1 MSRIRTDRQSSGLP
15 VSWSVFTKM
24 VASEAK
30 GDTNKKQAE
39 PLKPVEAQKETAAQ
53 NDAATLSQNALKPGD
68 PALKVLTNK
77 CQLDANSTGI
87 HHLELF
93 GIGAEK
99 AKTEGHPMAKLADK
113 SKPEGQPM
121 AKVEDKDKPLVHPMN
136 KLGFDKE
143 NLTHL
148 VFKPNADNL
157 QEKSMPLIF
166 KASQEHVKEAP
177 GSMLVRK
184 PEPGE
189 VRVLPQQQATL
200 NGERVMTPVVQP
212 TDGKTAATP
221 APDRLDARAV
231 ESAADKVKDALNHRN
246 FFGQNPQV
254 DRLRNILE
262 PLKEADRKEVELA
275 YQRQTGR
282 PLRED
287 MDKILHSRTED
298 RLRLNGILNRK
309 DGQSDEA
316 TNLSIQ
322 VDRVNTS
329 TQNLRTREELRPYTA
344 MASAGAGPGAG
355 LAEAFAD
362 MRDSS
367 KRSDGLTELQRTIG
381 NLTAGNLDDMKRQ
394 TGKDFQAELNANPN
408 LTKDEKDSLNI
419 LFKGVDKRSGKDPES
434 IKNVQDLAE
443 IALRTRDAALL
454 RDALS
459 SASPEARATF
469 VQADGVKRIE
479 QRFSGED
486 QKSLT
491 DYATR
496 GTVDVARRVNENE
509 HWYRTGRKEI
519 ERLVTTATDEQRE
532 QFKQDLDSGK
542 IKITAGNDR
551 EKALWEAKLRGDD
564 KLTADLLESHK
575 DGFIFG
581 WGSKTDQGKLF
592 GAVENLSQKDFDRLK
607 ADKNGLAKIDRAL
620 ETFATKEEREAIMA
634 KLGEKLSAPDYE
646 ASKGVGNRSAKE
658 VLNNEN
664 STPAERLNSISRMTA
679 DERRQYRLNEGNS
692 KADID
697 GMVERN
703 TKPGLEREEAKR
715 LLGKIMDG
723 GKPDSFDKAIAESLA
738 GNDPAKVARQIQQ
751 GFAEHP
757 EMLER
762 LKTPSN
768 LQDKRL
774 RDNLDKAMDRAV
786 DKAGYGDSTVMV
798 SEYSS
803 QTIEGRY
810 NEFKG
815 DLFSKG
821 RMPLDLQMQLEQDK
835 MGKLEAIAN
844 ASPEDRA
851 RLLNPAKTPADIMY
865 QMGVNSGLDKNL
877 VANIASQGR
886 MTDADRLRAYAT
898 GEGGPTDEIK
908 ASLQRMSPEQRQT
921 LANEYFTKYNKLV
934 TDDFI
939 GKVPD
944 QEKFRFRDLLSP
956 TDVNVRQIALNTREE
971 NLKHSSV
978 FDPILNKYWE
988 NSQQGAVEA
997 QTSMDRFVKEH
1008 ARDIESLSPEDKRKF
1023 NEAVNNYQTAL
1034 KNYIDSK
1041 GQFAEGVVDAGI
1053 TVAAI
1058 GGSVFTGGASVGLLA
1073 TVGAGGAAFR
1083 VAGMRAIQ
1091 GSDFDGSA
1099 ENVARQAFKGFT
1111 AAELG
1116 FISPQALG
1124 LKGIVKVGDSLA
1136 TQTAERVLARA
1147 TTGGI
1152 PEAAF
1157 KQGAQATENIIAQ
1170 SVSGVTRQTAI
1181 AGSKELEQQAGQI
1194 AGKVLTDAATPAQ
1207 RELVQQAIQQELKEQ
1222 VTKNLRNK
1230 VISEAEQALTN
1241 VGFASGTNVATE
1253 VAATVAGFED
1263 PNTLIERASS
1273 SAAAGAIGGSIFHV
1287 AFKGVGAGAKA
1298 VLGRDGGG
1306 VFAGEG
1312 TVVRHADGTHSVVPE
1327 GGKYRFQPGE
1337 AVATKPV
1344 EGVTGSKLTLESA
1357 DPLARRTEVTHGK
1370 ITENGQTRDIVFHGP
1385 EYNNGSHDAALTQQ
1399 RLTAEKTAARLNKE
1413 IGYESSYPE
1422 ARAYTA
1428 QVDGK
1433 PVNGFIQENAGK
1445 PISDEIKEAVVK
1457 RFGRVDRMDQ
1467 DLPKLLEEQ
1476 PQLKRDLINSA
1487 VERVVNGDM
1496 DINTTNI
1503 TRGADGKLHNIDA
1516 GHSFQPGA
1524 GKELNTYRTDLT
1536 QVGLMKALSD
1546 QPIPAETRAKL
1557 QAFADKYKTPES
1569 IDRLAA
1575 ETGAPRQHIQESV
1588 DRARQ
1593 LAQDGKLP
1601 PAKADIVDDDS
1612 VSWWRA
1618 AAAIEQK
1625 ERGLPPTADD
1635 APAGRAA
1642 EKPVLERP
1650 ATNAEGRS
1658 NVDVDGR
1665 PIGDGHRERLS
1676 QEWGSLKPE
1685 EIQASREAVAKD
1697 FKDFKILD
1705 GNGRAMSV
1713 QDVFDDA
1720 AKKGLLT
1727 AEGMRDVNTALAVVR
1742 EHYTGLRH
1750 NGQILPDQAA
1760 NWTHTMGELARVVQ
1774 SAEINKLSPQ
1784 ETKLALMASMFS
1796 DSAKYADT
1804 AVTKGNF
1811 HTHHLDGAI
1820 SANLHNLN
1828 LTDVERNIVT
1838 NAILAHQIAPPEFMG
1853 KLYYMKAAGYAK
1865 SLPEGSPE
1873 RLKLEELLDPA
1884 KSPYLGRSAEGMPTF
1899 KFIQDVAT
1907 REARHVEGQGYVLN
1921 LNADEKLM
1929 LRATGNEEWH
1939 VPRPKNENPEEFAK
1953 LPKAEQE
1960 RIITMN
1966 RVTNALLAGDNSQY
1980 GTLDSTYK
1988 FVVIRGPGTFFQ
2000 DQTVFDSIKSIKQS
2014 FDDAFNILSPADQQ
2028 LAAANLKQTQ
2038 AAFQPGNDVRA
2049 RMDKAIRDE
2058 FGTTDVTFYTK
2069 PFNKADYPKISPQD
2083 QAKLNDMAKRYGDKT
2098 LSPADKQKIVEEGQA
2113 LTGLSDAQVM
2123 ANLDAIR
2130 VKNIIART
2138 LRMEAS
2144 MDPANVS
2151 DDFASV
2157 RSPRGGQ

>member
-1 MSRIRTDRQSSGLP
+1 MSRIRSDRQSSGLP
-15 VSWSVFTKM
+15 VGWSVFTEM

-39 PLKPVEAQKETAAQ
+39 HLKPPEAQKETAAQ
-53 NDAATLSQNALKPGD
+53 SDATTLSQNTLKPGD
-68 PALKVLTNK
+68 PALKVLTHK
-77 CQLDANSTGI
+77 TPAEANTTGV
-87 HHLELF
+87 HHLEITGNLKD
-93 GIGAEK
+93 K
-99 AKTEGHPMAKLADK
+99 ADDKHDKSLADK
-113 SKPEGQPM
+113 TVKSM
-121 AKVEDKDKPLVHPMN
+121 NRFDVFDTAKALP
-136 KLGFDKE
+136 
-143 NLTHL
+143 L
-148 VFKPNADNL
+148 VFKHHADNL
-157 QEKSMPLIF
+157 QDKSTPLVFRTSEREAREK
-166 KASQEHVKEAP
+166 P
-177 GSMLVRK
+177 GSLLYKLPEAGERK
-184 PEPGE
+184 
-189 VRVLPQQQATL
+189 VLPQEPAKL
-200 NGERVMTPVVQP
+200 PGERVMTPAAQATTSA
-212 TDGKTAATP
+212 TDKAIQSASAP
-221 APDRLDARAV
+221 APAAPAADRLDARAV
-231 ESAADKVKDALNHRN
+231 ESAAEKVKDALNHRGW
-246 FFGQNPQV
+246 FLQDPQSE
-254 DRLRNILE
+254 RMRNILE
-262 PLKEADRKEVELA
+262 PLKEADRKQVEQA
-275 YQRQTGR
+275 YEKQTGHK
-282 PLRED
+282 LRED
-287 MDKILHSRTED
+287 MAKILGPKSEEYV
-298 RLRLNGILNRK
+298 RLTGILNRK

-316 TNLSIQ
+316 TNLAVQ
-322 VDRVNTS
+322 VDRVNSS
-329 TQNLRTREELRPYTA
+329 TESLRFRDATRSSTMMAAGEGA
-344 MASAGAGPGAG
+344 MGVG
-355 LAEAFAD
+355 LANAFSD
-362 MRDSS
+362 MKDAGNRQ
-367 KRSDGLTELQRTIG
+367 DGLNELQRTIG
-381 NLTAGNLDDMKRQ
+381 NMTAANLEEMKRQ
-394 TGKDFQAELNANPN
+394 TGKDFQRELNANPN
-408 LTKDEKDSLNI
+408 LTKDEKDALNI
-419 LFKGVDKRSGKDPES
+419 LFKGVDKRNGNDAES
-434 IKNVQDLAE
+434 VKNVQDLAE
-443 IALRTRDAALL
+443 IALRTKDAGLL

-459 SASPEARATF
+459 TASPEARAKF
-469 VQADGVKRIE
+469 LQADGVKRIDA
-479 QRFSGED
+479 QFSGED

-519 ERLVTTATDEQRE
+519 ERLVNTATDEQRE
-532 QFKQDLDSGK
+532 QFKEDLDSGRV
-542 IKITAGNDR
+542 KITAGNDR

-575 DGFIFG
+575 DGFVFG
-581 WGSKTDQGKLF
+581 WGAKTDQGKLF
-592 GAVENLSQKDFDRLK
+592 GAVENMSEKDWDRLK
-607 ADKNGLAKIDRAL
+607 ADKNGLSKIDRAL
-620 ETFATKEEREAIMA
+620 ETFATKEERTAIMA
-634 KLGEKLSAPDYE
+634 KLTEKLSAPDYN
-646 ASKGVGNRSAKE
+646 ASKEVGNRTAKE
-658 VLNNEN
+658 VFNNEN
-664 STPAERLNSISRMTA
+664 SSPAERLNSISHMTA

-692 KADID
+692 RTDLD
-697 GMVERN
+697 RMVEKN
-703 TKPGLEREEAKR
+703 TNPGLEREEAKR
-715 LLGKIMDG
+715 LLGKVLAG
-723 GKPDSFDKAIAESLA
+723 AKPDSFDKAIAESLSD
-738 GNDPAKVARQIQQ
+738 NDPAKVARQIQQ
-751 GFAEHP
+751 GFAANP
-757 EMLER
+757 EMLAR
-762 LKTPSN
+762 LQSPSN
-768 LQDKRL
+768 PQDKQL
-774 RDNLDKAMDRAV
+774 RANLEQAMDRAV
-786 DKAGYGDSTVMV
+786 DKAGFGSTTIPTG
-798 SEYSS
+798 EFSS
-803 QTIEGRY
+803 YTTEGRY

-821 RMPLDLQMQLEQDK
+821 SMPLNLQVELAQDK

-844 ASPEDRA
+844 ASPEERA
-851 RLLNPAKTPADIMY
+851 RLVNPAKTPADSLF
-865 QMGVNSGLDKNL
+865 QSSVSGDFDKTL

-886 MTDADRLRAYAT
+886 LTDADRMHAFAT
-898 GEGGPTDEIK
+898 GSGGPTDEIK
-908 ASLQRMSPEQRQT
+908 ANLQRMTPEQRQT

-971 NLKHSSV
+971 NLRHSSV

-997 QTSMDRFVKEH
+997 QTNMDRFVKEH
-1008 ARDIESLSPEDKRKF
+1008 ARDIESLSPENKRKF

-1053 TVAAI
+1053 TVAAV
-1058 GGSVFTGGASVGLLA
+1058 GGSVFTGGASFGLLA

-1091 GSDFDGSA
+1091 GTDFEGSA
-1099 ENVARQAFKGFT
+1099 QNVARQAFKGFT

-1124 LKGIVKVGDSLA
+1124 LKGIVKVGDNLA
-1136 TQTAERVLARA
+1136 TQTAEKVLARA
-1147 TTGGI
+1147 TTAGI
-1152 PEAAF
+1152 PETAF
-1157 KQGAQATENIIAQ
+1157 KQGAQATENLIAQ

-1222 VTKNLRNK
+1222 VTQNLRNK
-1230 VISEAEQALTN
+1230 VINEAEQALTN
-1241 VGFASGTNVATE
+1241 VGFASGSNVATE
-1253 VAATVAGFED
+1253 VAATVVGFED
-1263 PNTLIERASS
+1263 PNTLIERATS
-1273 SAAAGAIGGSIFHV
+1273 SAAAGAVGASIFHV

-1337 AVATKPV
+1337 TVATTPV
-1344 EGVTGSKLTLESA
+1344 EGATGTSIKLETA
-1357 DPLARRTEVTHGK
+1357 DALARRTEVTHGK
-1370 ITENGQTRDIVFHGP
+1370 LTENGQTRDIVFHGP
-1385 EYNNGSHDAALTQQ
+1385 EYNNGSHDAALTAQ

-1413 IGYESSYPE
+1413 IGYESNYPE

-1433 PVNGFIQENAGK
+1433 PVKGFIQENAGR

-1467 DLPKLLEEQ
+1467 DLPRLLEEQ

-1516 GHSFQPGA
+1516 GHSFQAGA
-1524 GKELNTYRTDLT
+1524 GKELNTYRQNLME
-1536 QVGLMKALSD
+1536 VGLMKGLSD

-1575 ETGAPRQHIQESV
+1575 ETGAPRQHIQDSV
-1588 DRARQ
+1588 ERARQ

-1601 PAKADIVDDDS
+1601 PAKSDIVDDDN

-1618 AAAIEQK
+1618 AAASEQK
-1625 ERGLPPTADD
+1625 ERGLPPTQDD
-1635 APAGRAA
+1635 AVAGRAA

-1650 ATNAEGRS
+1650 AAAEARPL
-1658 NVDVDGR
+1658 DVDGR
-1665 PIGDGHRERLS
+1665 PVGDGHRDRLS
-1676 QEWGSLKPE
+1676 KEWGSLNQQ
-1685 EIQASREAVAKD
+1685 EIQASREQVLKD
-1697 FKDFKILD
+1697 FQDFKILD
-1705 GNGRAMSV
+1705 GNGKAMSV
-1713 QDVFDDA
+1713 QDVFDGA

-1727 AEGMRDVNTALAVVR
+1727 EEGMRDVNTALAVVR
-1742 EHYTGLRH
+1742 EHYTGIRH

-1760 NWTHTMGELARVVQ
+1760 NWTHTMGELARVIQ

-1873 RLKLEELLDPA
+1873 RVKLEELLDPS
-1884 KSPYLGRSAEGMPTF
+1884 KSPYLGRSQEGMPTF

-1907 REARHVEGQGYVLN
+1907 REAQHVEGQGYVLK
-1921 LNADEKLM
+1921 LNEDEKLM

-1953 LPKAEQE
+1953 LPPAERE

-1966 RVTNALLAGDNSQY
+1966 RVTNALLAGDNAQY

-2014 FDDAFNILSPADQQ
+2014 FDDAFNVLSPADQQ

-2049 RMDKAIRDE
+2049 RMDQAIKDE

-2083 QAKLNDMAKRYGDKT
+2083 QGKLNDMAKRYGDKA
-2098 LSPADKQKIVEEGQA
+2098 LSAADKQKIVEEGQT
-2113 LTGLSDAQVM
+2113 LTGLTAPQVI
-2123 ANLDAIR
+2123 ANLEAIR
-2130 VKNIIART
+2130 VKNVIART

-2151 DDFASV
+2151 DDFKPV
-2157 RSPRGGQ
+2157 RGGN